1 MSGLHPASTYTVSVS
16 GKTVGFGP
24 SQTVT
29 AATRPPVT
37 ILQPPI
43 VIVDEDEGLV
53 EEGKW
58 LPQTRL
64 PEVNNSQVYSS
75 LVK

>member
-1 MSGLHPASTYTVSVS
+1 MYTVSVS
-16 GKTVGFGP
+16 GKTIGFGP

-37 ILQPPI
+37 PFSPPV
-43 VIVDEDEGLV
+43 VIVEGV
-53 EEGKW
+53 EKEWKW

-75 LVK
+75 LVKYVITGSYPSL